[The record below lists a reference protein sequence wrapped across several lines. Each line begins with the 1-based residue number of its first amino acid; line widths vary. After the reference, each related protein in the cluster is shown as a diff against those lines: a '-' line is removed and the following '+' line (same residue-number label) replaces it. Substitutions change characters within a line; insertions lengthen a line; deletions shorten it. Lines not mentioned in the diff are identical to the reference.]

1 MTKLKKISLP
11 EIFLVN
17 TQLPEN
23 LGAVTRAMQNFNF
36 RKLSLISPEF
46 SLDHEKI
53 RPVSAGADLVLNNI
67 KIFDDF
73 DSAIKKINIL
83 VGTSNRNRSIK
94 QKEIDFNELI
104 KLLYNTETKVGI
116 VFGPE
121 RSGLDNNHIA
131 LCDYVLKIKTNNNFS
146 SINLSHAVIIVC
158 YEISKYLNEE
168 NPEKKSNN
176 AAKKEDL
183 LNFLV
188 LLEEDLEAKKF
199 FLVQERKK
207 IMVQKIRNI
216 FNKLELSGDDIK
228 ILIGIFKALKKTNK

>member
-104 KLLYNTETKVGI
+104 KLLYNTETKIGI

-131 LCDYVLKIKTNNNFS
+131 LCDYVLKIKTSNNFS

-158 YEISKYLNEE
+158 YEISKYINEE

-216 FNKLELSGDDIK
+216 FNKLELSSDDIK

>member
-1 MTKLKKISLP
+1 MTKPKEISMP
-11 EIFLVN
+11 EIFLVK

-53 RPVSAGADLVLNNI
+53 RPVSAGADAVLNNI
-67 KIFDDF
+67 KIYDDF

-104 KLLYNTETKVGI
+104 KLSYNTEAKIGI

-158 YEISKYLNEE
+158 YEISKYLNKE
-168 NPEKKSNN
+168 NTEKKSNN

-188 LLEEDLEAKKF
+188 LLEQDLEKKKI
-199 FLVQERKK
+199 LSCSRKK
-207 IMVQKIRNI
+207 ENNGSKN
-216 FNKLELSGDDIK
+216 
-228 ILIGIFKALKKTNK
+228 

>member
-131 LCDYVLKIKTNNNFS
+131 LCDYVLKIKTSNNFS

>member
-1 MTKLKKISLP
+1 MAKLKKISMP
-11 EIFLVN
+11 EIFLVK

-104 KLLYNTETKVGI
+104 KLLYNTETKIGI

-158 YEISKYLNEE
+158 YEISKYINEE

-176 AAKKEDL
+176 VAKKEDL

-216 FNKLELSGDDIK
+216 FNKLELTGDDIK

>member
-1 MTKLKKISLP
+1 MTKPKEISMP
-11 EIFLVN
+11 EIFLVK

-53 RPVSAGADLVLNNI
+53 RPVSAGADAVLNNI
-67 KIFDDF
+67 KIYDDF

-104 KLLYNTETKVGI
+104 KLSYNTEAKIGI

-158 YEISKYLNEE
+158 YEISKYLNKE
-168 NPEKKSNN
+168 NTEKKSNN

-188 LLEEDLEAKKF
+188 LLEQDLEKKKF

-216 FNKLELSGDDIK
+216 FNKLELSSDDIK

>member
-1 MTKLKKISLP
+1 MAKLKKISMP
-11 EIFLVN
+11 EIFLVK

-104 KLLYNTETKVGI
+104 KLLYNTETKIGI

-158 YEISKYLNEE
+158 YEISKYINEE

-176 AAKKEDL
+176 VAKKEDL

>member
-1 MTKLKKISLP
+1 MP
-11 EIFLVN
+11 EILLVK

-36 RKLSLISPEF
+36 RQLSLVSPEF

-67 KIFDDF
+67 KIYDNF
-73 DSAIKKINIL
+73 DSAIKKINVLI
-83 VGTSNRNRSIK
+83 GTSNRVRSIQ

-104 KLLYNTETKVGI
+104 KLMSNTEIKLGI

-121 RSGLDNNHIA
+121 RSGLNNNHIA
-131 LCDYVLKIKTNNNFS
+131 LCDYVLKIKTNNKFS

-158 YEISKYLNEE
+158 YEISKYINSG
-168 NPEKKSNN
+168 NPVINYNN

-188 LLEEDLEAKKF
+188 LLEKDLDEKKF
-199 FLVQERKK
+199 FLVEERKK

-216 FNKLELSGDDIK
+216 FNKLELSSDDIK

>member
-131 LCDYVLKIKTNNNFS
+131 LCDYVLKIKTSNNFS

-158 YEISKYLNEE
+158 YEISKYINEE

-216 FNKLELSGDDIK
+216 FNKLELSSDDIK